1 MKSIV
6 IQLVTM
12 MKPNLALMMQSP
24 INGAQMRMVK
34 IASSEAQILM
44 KKKVDGREPLKKC
57 VIT

>member
-24 INGAQMRMVK
+24 ISGAQMRMVK

>member
-1 MKSIV
+1 
-6 IQLVTM
+6 M

-24 INGAQMRMVK
+24 ISGVQMRMVK

>member
-1 MKSIV
+1 
-6 IQLVTM
+6 M
-12 MKPNLALMMQSP
+12 MRPNLALMMQSP

>member
-12 MKPNLALMMQSP
+12 MRPNLALMMQSP
-24 INGAQMRMVK
+24 ISGAQMRMVK

>member
-12 MKPNLALMMQSP
+12 MRPNLALMMQSP
-24 INGAQMRMVK
+24 ISGVQMRMVK

-44 KKKVDGREPLKKC
+44 KIKVDGREPLKKC

>member
-1 MKSIV
+1 
-6 IQLVTM
+6 M
-12 MKPNLALMMQSP
+12 MRPNLALMMQSP
-24 INGAQMRMVK
+24 ISGAQMRMVK

>member
-6 IQLVTM
+6 IQLVTI
-12 MKPNLALMMQSP
+12 MKPNLALMMQLP
-24 INGAQMRMVK
+24 ISGVQTRMVK

>member
-12 MKPNLALMMQSP
+12 MKPNIALMMQSP
-24 INGAQMRMVK
+24 ISGAQMRMVK